1 MNNTQLQNLANA
13 GSFLSGLYNPTQFSK
28 REIVTV
34 SGVQE
39 AVNFKLDKGE
49 SIALIDANED
59 VLYIKDCD
67 EIGKCNLKI
76 YQCVDKTDELLNS
89 SNRNSFDKSE
99 IDQMKNDLA
108 EIKSLLSRGVH
119 NEYNA
124 KKENRQQ

>member
-1 MNNTQLQNLANA
+1 MNNTQLQSLANA
-13 GSFLSGLYNPTQFSK
+13 GSFLSGLYNPTQLNK

-89 SNRNSFDKSE
+89 VNRNSFDKSE

-119 NEYNA
+119 NEYNV
-124 KKENRQQ
+124 KKEDRQ

>member
-13 GSFLSGLYNPTQFSK
+13 GSFLSGLYNPTQFNK

-34 SGVQE
+34 NGVQE
-39 AVNFKLDKGE
+39 AVNFKLEKGE

-59 VLYIKDCD
+59 ILYIKDCD

-76 YQCVDKTDELLNS
+76 YQCIDKTDEVLTS
-89 SNRNSFDKSE
+89 SNSGTFNKAE
-99 IDQMKNDLA
+99 IDQLKNDLA
-108 EIKSLLSRGVH
+108 EIKSLLSRGIN

-124 KKENRQQ
+124 KKKTEQ